1 MTFPSSNPTLMKT
14 LFLWAILLL
23 LVFLSLPTFSKHV
36 EYTLVVDREPRNITG
51 KTVQAITING
61 QLPGP
66 TLEFVEGD
74 YAIMHVEN
82 RMEKPITIHWHGL
95 LVPNNMDGVPYVT
108 NAPIMPGDSFTYEFP
123 IKQSGTYWYHSHF
136 GLQEQYG
143 LTGPII
149 IHPKERPDNAPA
161 DQIIMLADWNDERP
175 EETLRKLKRDNEG
188 FAIRTGNAQTLIGA
202 IKAGTIGNVT
212 KRNLYSLVN
221 AEVSD
226 IAYDRVITNGLTDFS
241 VPQPAGRHVRLRVIN
256 GSTSTY
262 FYLSYAGGPMTVIAA
277 DGQDVEPVQ
286 LDRMLIAV
294 AETYDIL
301 VTVPEDKSLEFRA
314 TNYDGSNYTSSWIG
328 DGEKIYAPT
337 IEKPNIYTYAANV
350 GSEIIKRIKNR
361 RNNHNYKNQ
370 LNTENITNI
379 EGPILTGGNE
389 QNRPPAPYQKLRS
402 VISSALPKHAPT
414 RVVKLKLTGDMK
426 RYVWSMNGNTLSE
439 DAYIR
444 IKKGENVRFLLT
456 NNTMMRHPMHLHGH
470 FFRVVNG
477 QGDYSP
483 LKHTVDVA
491 PMSTTMIE
499 FKANK
504 EKDWFFH
511 CHILYHLE
519 SGMARIVHYEGT
531 AVSPEI
537 QAIRYKALVDPWYTW
552 ADISLQSNMNTGFA
566 IARNNLNDVLLTW
579 ESNWEK
585 EYQAT
590 LGYYRYV
597 NRFFSGF
604 IGVNTDTDLS
614 PHRTR
619 AVAGFYYLLPFKVNS
634 LIWIDNRGNGRVT
647 LSREIAII
655 DKFGIGF
662 EYEYDSFA
670 KSEYMVELTY
680 WHSDFL
686 SFSASYHNEYHG
698 GVGILLRF

>member
-1 MTFPSSNPTLMKT
+1 MKI
-14 LFLWAILLL
+14 LFLWISCILLVL
-23 LVFLSLPTFSKHV
+23 ISLPVLSKRV
-36 EYTLVVDREPRNITG
+36 EYTLVVDREPRSITG
-51 KTVQAITING
+51 KTVQAITINS

-74 YAIMHVEN
+74 YAVMHVEN

-108 NAPIMPGDSFTYEFP
+108 NAPIMPGSAFTYEFP

-143 LTGPII
+143 LTGSIL
-149 IHPKERPDNAPA
+149 IHPKERPPNAPA
-161 DQIIMLADWNDERP
+161 DEIIMLADWNDERP

-188 FAIRTGNAQTLIGA
+188 FAIRTGNSQTLFGA
-202 IKAGTIGNVT
+202 IQAGTIGNVT

-226 IAYDRVITNGLTDFS
+226 IAYDRVITNGRKDWD
-241 VPQPAGRHVRLRVIN
+241 VDQPAGRQVRLRVIN

-262 FYLSYAGGPMTVIAA
+262 FYLNYAGGPMTVIAA
-277 DGQDVEPVQ
+277 DGQDIEPVE
-286 LDRMLIAV
+286 LPRMLIAV

-301 VTVPEDKSLEFRA
+301 VTVPEGKSLEFRA
-314 TNYDGSNYTSSWIG
+314 TNYDGSNHTSSWIG
-328 DGEKIYAPT
+328 RGEKVYAPV

-350 GSEIIKRIKNR
+350 GAELIQRIQKRHKSPGGMPKPDVR
-361 RNNHNYKNQ
+361 H
-370 LNTENITNI
+370 ITNI
-379 EGPILTGGNE
+379 EGPILTGGDV
-389 QNRPPAPYQKLRS
+389 QQRPPAPYQQLRS
-402 VISSALPKHAPT
+402 VTSTALPKHAPT
-414 RVVKLKLTGDMK
+414 RIVELMLTGDMK
-426 RYVWSMNGNTLSE
+426 RYVWSMNGKTLSE

-444 IKKGENVRFLLT
+444 IRKGENVRFVLV

-499 FKANK
+499 FRANE

-531 AVSPEI
+531 EVSPEI
-537 QAIRYKALVDPWYTW
+537 QAIRYKALEDPWYAW
-552 ADISLQSNMNTGFA
+552 ADIGLQTNMNTGFM
-566 IARNNLNDVLLTW
+566 ITRNNHNDVFLTW
-579 ESNWEK
+579 ESNWSN

-590 LGYYRYV
+590 LGYYRFV

-604 IGVNTDTDLS
+604 VGVNTDTDLA

-619 AVAGFYYLLPFKVNS
+619 AVAGFYCLLPFKINA
-634 LIWIDNRGNGRVT
+634 LLWADDRGNGRIT
-647 LSREIAII
+647 ISRELAII
-655 DKFGIGF
+655 DRFGLGF
-662 EYEYDSFA
+662 EYEYDSFS
-670 KSEYMVELTY
+670 KSEYLVALTY

-686 SFSASYHNEYHG
+686 SFAATYDNDYQG
-698 GVGILLRF
+698 GVGVLLRF